1 MQKRSTKTKIKKV
14 PARLVSKVKRYNTD
28 RAKLTKLETEIIRDA
43 KKHGLG
49 VNWRK

>member
-1 MQKRSTKTKIKKV
+1 MQKRSTKTKPKKV
-14 PARLVSKVKRYNTD
+14 PARLLSKVKRYNTD
-28 RAKLTKLETEIIRDA
+28 RAKLAKLEIQIISDA